1 MRRDPS
7 PSSPPTKRSTSPKP
21 NPHLPTE
28 HPTVKHG
35 KIGVLLINLGT
46 PDATDYF
53 SMRRYLKEFLSD
65 QRVIEANPV
74 IWWFILNVIILSKRP
89 FSSGEAYKS
98 IWNTEKNESPL
109 KTISRSQAE
118 KVANEVANNQEII
131 VDWGMRY
138 GNPSTKSRLEALQKQ
153 GCDRILLFPLYPQY
167 AAATTATACDKAFD
181 ALKEMRWQP
190 TIRIVP
196 PYFDNPDYIEAIADS
211 IQDHIA
217 EIEWS
222 PEVVIA
228 SYHGLPKR
236 YFEAGDPYH
245 CHCVKTTRL
254 LQQRLRWSDQ
264 KLRMTFQS
272 RFGKE
277 EWLQP
282 YTDETVKQLAEE
294 GVKRLAIVCPG
305 FAADC
310 VETLEEIALEA
321 GEIFKEH
328 GGEQFTLIPCLNDT
342 PDGVRVLTGC
352 IKNELQGWL
361 DKN

>member
-1 MRRDPS
+1 MQD
-7 PSSPPTKRSTSPKP
+7 TMTHAPKG
-21 NPHLPTE
+21 
-28 HPTVKHG
+28 HPEIKPR

-46 PDATDYF
+46 PDATDYW
-53 SMRRYLKEFLSD
+53 SMRRYLKEFLED
-65 QRVIEANPV
+65 PRVIEANRI
-74 IWWFILNVIILSKRP
+74 IWWFILNIIILAKRP

-98 IWNTEKNESPL
+98 IWNTEKDESPL

-118 KVANEVANNQEII
+118 KVAKELSGHEEII

-138 GNPSTKSRLEALQKQ
+138 GNPSTKSRIEALQQQ

-190 TIRIVP
+190 SVRVVP
-196 PYFDNPDYIEAIADS
+196 PYYENPDYIEALADS

-217 EIEWS
+217 EIDWQ

-228 SYHGLPKR
+228 SFHGLPKR
-236 YFEAGDPYH
+236 YFMAGDPYH
-245 CHCVKTTRL
+245 CQCAKTTRL
-254 LQQRLRWSDQ
+254 LRERLRWDED
-264 KLRMTFQS
+264 KLRLTFQS

-282 YTDETVKQLAEE
+282 YTDETVENLAKQ
-294 GVKRLAIVCPG
+294 GVKNLAIVCPG
-305 FAADC
+305 FASDC
-310 VETLEEIALEA
+310 VETLEEIAIEA

-328 GGEQFTLIPCLNDT
+328 GGEKFTLIPCLNDSQ
-342 PDGVRVLTGC
+342 DSIRVLNTV
-352 IKNELQGWL
+352 IKNELKGWVKGL
-361 DKN
+361 

>member
-1 MRRDPS
+1 MRRKKTS
-7 PSSPPTKRSTSPKP
+7 PSSRNNKHR
-21 NPHLPTE
+21 PTE
-28 HPTVKHG
+28 HPPINHG
-35 KIGVLLINLGT
+35 KIGVLLVNLGT

-65 QRVIEANPV
+65 QRVIEANPI

-98 IWNTEKNESPL
+98 IWNSEKNESPL

-118 KVANEVANNQEII
+118 KVAKDFINHPDVII
-131 VDWGMRY
+131 DWGMRY
-138 GNPSTKSRLEALQKQ
+138 GNPSTKSRLEHLQQQ

-190 TIRIVP
+190 TIRVVP
-196 PYFDNPDYIEAIADS
+196 PYFENHDYIEAIADS

-217 EIEWS
+217 ENEWT

-236 YFEAGDPYH
+236 YFMAGDPYH
-245 CHCVKTTRL
+245 CQCAKTTRL
-254 LQQRLRWSDQ
+254 LQEHLRWGDD

-282 YTDETVKQLAEE
+282 YTDETIKQLAQE
-294 GVKRLAIVCPG
+294 GVKKLAVVCPG
-305 FAADC
+305 FASDC

-321 GEIFKEH
+321 GEIFKDH
-328 GGEQFTLIPCLNDT
+328 GGEKFTLIPCLNDT

-352 IKNELQGWL
+352 IKKELQGWL
-361 DKN
+361 

>member
-1 MRRDPS
+1 MRRD
-7 PSSPPTKRSTSPKP
+7 SSTLSSSTKRSKSPEP
-21 NPHLPTE
+21 NPHLPPD
-28 HPTVKHG
+28 HPAVKHG
-35 KIGVLLINLGT
+35 KVGVLLINLGT

-65 QRVIEANPV
+65 QRVIEANPL

-118 KVANEVANNQEII
+118 KVANEVANNQDII

-138 GNPSTKSRLEALQKQ
+138 GNPSTKSRLERLQAK

-217 EIEWS
+217 EIEWT
-222 PEVVIA
+222 PEVVLA

-254 LQQRLRWSDQ
+254 LQQRLRWSDK

-352 IKNELQGWL
+352 IRNELQGW
-361 DKN
+361 

>member
-1 MRRDPS
+1 MRRD
-7 PSSPPTKRSTSPKP
+7 SSTLSSSTKRSKSPEP
-21 NPHLPTE
+21 NPHLPPD
-28 HPTVKHG
+28 HPAVKHG
-35 KIGVLLINLGT
+35 KVGVLLINLGT

-65 QRVIEANPV
+65 QRVIEANPL

-118 KVANEVANNQEII
+118 KVANEVANNQDII

-138 GNPSTKSRLEALQKQ
+138 GNPSTKSRLERLQAK

-217 EIEWS
+217 EIEWT
-222 PEVVIA
+222 PEVVLA

-254 LQQRLRWSDQ
+254 LQRRLRWSDK

-352 IKNELQGWL
+352 IRNELQGW
-361 DKN
+361 